1 MVVVVRTG
9 SSHLSDNTAHASR
22 RMAATTSLSHHHRS
36 LVYYGAVID
45 MIVRTISLGF
55 LVIALPLQCHHT
67 TTTLP
72 SHCHRTATALLAK
85 YGGSRALHSLRL
97 TWMHLLCAYTTGYER
112 SDQASKSK
120 GV

>member
-9 SSHLSDNTAHASR
+9 SSYLSDNTAHASR

-55 LVIALPLQCHHT
+55 LVTATAMPSHYHDTAI
-67 TTTLP
+67 TLP
-72 SHCHRTATALLAK
+72 SHCNCTA
-85 YGGSRALHSLRL
+85 
-97 TWMHLLCAYTTGYER
+97 C
-112 SDQASKSK
+112 
-120 GV
+120 